1 MPRVAKEKP
10 TCSVCFDPFNKTTH
24 SPTTCPHCGIQICR
38 TCFQTYLLNDINDVP
53 RCVNVECTR
62 GWERNFLDNEMTA
75 TFRLKTYKEHR
86 EKLLADKEKA
96 KLPATQEDA
105 AAMREAKDVTAAAK
119 EKLDQV
125 SAEYRRLLAEV
136 DACHRHLHNLNEVV
150 ESHGRIRMPAPGER
164 LAQEK
169 PKQQAAAFIKPC
181 PAEDC
186 KGFLSTAWKCGL
198 CSKYTCP
205 DCLDLKGLNRED
217 PDHTCDPTKV
227 ETARLIAKEAKS
239 CPKCGVSICKIEGC
253 DLMWCTHCN
262 TGFSWRTGKM
272 SDGPVHNPHYFEW
285 LRSQGRDTAA
295 AANPM
300 ANCGQQQDRA
310 IMTAL
315 FGGTTDNYMYYTI
328 RHSSQFAKRS
338 EVERYIAEC
347 WRLMREAEDTA
358 RVDNADT
365 EEKLRVMR
373 VKYMLGTL
381 SEDDWKT
388 QLQRSEKDMR
398 FKVAKAQVSQVFA
411 AGVREIIT
419 PILNP
424 DHNKSK
430 IHVQLVD
437 LVKYCN
443 TCYEQNAKQFG
454 RKLRPIV
461 VLEPPKVKERRES
474 E

>member
-262 TGFSWRTGKM
+262 T
-272 SDGPVHNPHYFEW
+272 H
-285 LRSQGRDTAA
+285 
-295 AANPM
+295 
-300 ANCGQQQDRA
+300 GQD
-310 IMTAL
+310 
-315 FGGTTDNYMYYTI
+315 
-328 RHSSQFAKRS
+328 
-338 EVERYIAEC
+338 V
-347 WRLMREAEDTA
+347 
-358 RVDNADT
+358 
-365 EEKLRVMR
+365 
-373 VKYMLGTL
+373 
-381 SEDDWKT
+381 
-388 QLQRSEKDMR
+388 
-398 FKVAKAQVSQVFA
+398 
-411 AGVREIIT
+411 
-419 PILNP
+419 
-424 DHNKSK
+424 
-430 IHVQLVD
+430 
-437 LVKYCN
+437 
-443 TCYEQNAKQFG
+443 
-454 RKLRPIV
+454 
-461 VLEPPKVKERRES
+461 
-474 E
+474 